1 MLHAQR
7 SINCFFTCKDRVL
20 GAETSDLQCPSR
32 SIRGGR
38 ALRMSIVI
46 FTLLVLWFLFATWD
60 VCTKKIQYSLN
71 TKKDHFLDSKNL
83 LCLRSPNKIA
93 ALIFFAKNGAALP
106 KQSFASATEWQD
118 SRNMVAD

>member
-1 MLHAQR
+1 
-7 SINCFFTCKDRVL
+7 
-20 GAETSDLQCPSR
+20 
-32 SIRGGR
+32 
-38 ALRMSIVI
+38 MSIVI
-46 FTLLVLWFLFATWD
+46 HFAGPLVSFATWD

-71 TKKDHFLDSKNL
+71 TKKAHFLDSKI
-83 LCLRSPNKIA
+83 SVFAAPNKIA